1 MLQHQSNLYLT
12 FVLLTR
18 FELTVYEITESTG
31 SHLVLSI
38 LPSCLH
44 CLYLGVCT
52 TWDIVVLGQFSR
64 DIRDVLVGF
73 LTLQGSN
80 RLVETLSP
88 KMFLYIIEAF
98 DKSFV
103 RV

>member
-1 MLQHQSNLYLT
+1 ML
-12 FVLLTR
+12 
-18 FELTVYEITESTG
+18 EIAKKC
-31 SHLVLSI
+31 LFWRR
-38 LPSCLH
+38 LP
-44 CLYLGVCT
+44 
-52 TWDIVVLGQFSR
+52 GQFSR